1 MEDWA
6 HVLDYLAEGRPNEGG
21 YKHESLALGLGEDEF
36 KLFELIPKKNE
47 SIIVGERVFI
57 GKDLDKRDKIKH
69 VKSRIGWDELTHA
82 AQSEIPY
89 VVDEIINGDE
99 DRFLKFFNIARPI
112 TKKYHML
119 ELLPGLGK
127 KKMNAIL
134 DERKAN
140 GEFESFDDLKERVPL
155 LHKPKKLIKERIL
168 QELKKPDMKY
178 KVWVAE

>member
-6 HVLDYLAEGRPNEGG
+6 YVLDYLAEGRPGERG
-21 YKHESLALGLGEDEF
+21 YKHESLALGLGKDEI
-36 KLFELIPKKNE
+36 KLFELIPKKGQ
-47 SIIVGERVFI
+47 SIMIGDKVYI
-57 GKDLDKRDKIKH
+57 GKELEKREKIKH

-82 AQSEIPY
+82 AQSEVPY
-89 VVDEIINGDE
+89 IIEEIIEEEG

-134 DERKAN
+134 DERKKN
-140 GEFESFDDLKERVPL
+140 GDFKSFEDLHERVPL
-155 LHKPKKLIKERIL
+155 LHKPKKLIKERIME
-168 QELKKPDMKY
+168 ELRNSGLKY
-178 KVWVAE
+178 KIWVAD